1 MEYTWQILKDNIV
14 NGETSLDFQR
24 KQDIQNKYF
33 EAREYV
39 KSLNFKKYSD
49 FIKIK
54 HLGYNSIL
62 NKDGCIVSRKIK
74 CSLSYMFV
82 ENEYPYYF
90 NDNENIK
97 HYLIWALKPLEYCEI
112 VEILNESN
120 IKHCDWTWFVN
131 STLKQSIKDLWHCHI
146 FLKME

>member
-1 MEYTWQILKDNIV
+1 MLKDNIV
-14 NGETSLDFQR
+14 DGETRLDFQR
-24 KQDIQNKYF
+24 KQDVQNKYYQT
-33 EAREYV
+33 REYV

-54 HLGYNSIL
+54 HLGYKSNL
-62 NKDGCIVSRKIK
+62 NKDGYIVSRKLK

-112 VEILNESN
+112 LNILRSSN
-120 IKHCDWTWFVN
+120 IEFTDWTWFVN
-131 STLKQSIKDLWHCHI
+131 STAKQSIKDLWHCHI
-146 FLKME
+146 FLKI

>member
-1 MEYTWQILKDNIV
+1 MSYSWQMLKDNIV

-24 KQDIQNKYF
+24 KQDIQNKYYK
-33 EAREYV
+33 ARGYV

-54 HLGYNSIL
+54 HLGYKSNL
-62 NKDGCIVSRKIK
+62 NKDGYIVSRKIK
-74 CSLSYMFV
+74 CSVSYMFV

-97 HYLIWALKPLEYCEI
+97 HYIIWALKPLEYS
-112 VEILNESN
+112 EILHVLGKSN
-120 IKHCDWTWFVN
+120 IEFIDWTWFVN
-131 STLKQSIKDLWHCHI
+131 TSAKQSIKDLWHCHI
-146 FLKME
+146 FLKMK

>member
-1 MEYTWQILKDNIV
+1 MSYTWQMLKDNIV
-14 NGETSLDFQR
+14 DGETHLDFQR
-24 KQDIQNKYF
+24 KQDVQNKYQ

-54 HLGYNSIL
+54 HLGYKSSL
-62 NKDGCIVSRKIK
+62 NKDGYIVSRKLK

-90 NDNENIK
+90 DDNENIR
-97 HYLIWALKPLEYCEI
+97 HYVIWALKPLEYCQ
-112 VEILNESN
+112 VVGILRENN
-120 IKHCDWTWFVN
+120 INYCDWTWFVN
-131 STLKQSIKDLWHCHI
+131 TTAKQSIKDLWHCHV
-146 FLKME
+146 FLKI